1 MANNTTGTP
10 WKLDT
15 AAVIRT
21 MPLKIKSMA
30 WNPTGDGDDL
40 LVTDNGDHEVWS
52 YKALA
57 GDASEQIEYRWPLE
71 GTAGHTINGF
81 NLVTIDSGTLRV
93 WVA

>member
-1 MANNTTGTP
+1 MANDTTGTP

-21 MPLKIKSMA
+21 GPLKIKSMA
-30 WNPTGDGDDL
+30 WTPAADGDDL
-40 LVTDNGDHEVWS
+40 LVSDNAGHEVWS

-57 GDASEQIEYRWPLE
+57 GDASEQIVYRWPLE
-71 GTAGHTINGF
+71 GSPGHPVNGF
-81 NLVTIDSGTLRV
+81 NLATIDSGTLRV